1 MEGKKTFSLLSL
13 IFGLV
18 GIVLTFT
25 PASIAG
31 LVLAILGLVFSSL
44 AKKKEGKNGMNKA
57 GFVLSLIAVILWIIV
72 VVIIGVFVGLAIGA
86 AGGLAALG
94 G

>member
-1 MEGKKTFSLLSL
+1 MEEQKKTNSLLSL
-13 IFGLV
+13 IFGIA

-25 PASIAG
+25 PVSIAG
-31 LVLAILGLVFSSL
+31 LVLAILGMVFSSI

-57 GFVLSLIAVILWIIV
+57 GFVLSLIAIILWILVAV
-72 VVIIGVFVGLAIGA
+72 VLAIVLGA
-86 AGGLAALG
+86 GFALVGSALG